1 MVQIV
6 AGTLF
11 DAGNL
16 LAGRES
22 GRWRKR
28 LLDGSV
34 DVAPGFRH
42 FGVCEGGVVIK
53 PAELLACRWLQC

>member
-1 MVQIV
+1 VVQIV
-6 AGTLF
+6 TSTLF

-22 GRWRKR
+22 GGRREG

-42 FGVCEGGVVIK
+42 FWRV
-53 PAELLACRWLQC
+53 